1 MKCSLLA
8 QLENKAKSI
17 SQEILR
23 HNFFK
28 LQRDFAIEYLVTRY
42 ETSKVILSDYFSKKY
57 EVDILPETL
66 SFIFQNLQDSAI
78 LEQPRIDVK
87 ELNLL
92 IENIYSYLEFKKFLE
107 LCKHGIVKVVN
118 CSGIIRFEYTK
129 ETYLIND
136 IYNGYWHTKEQQQA
150 LKYSRSLRG
159 ITEKMFDLTVEISIG
174 DFTLN
179 EYKIFCQGLDSIIEI
194 EYSNPLKVANK
205 IGYLKLS
212 KDQWIE
218 KLSGLISL
226 NDEKIGQIIDFCIY
240 DFENPISDP
249 RLSYFIPIQDKLL
262 FSFSIFSSQRLDKNL
277 LRLLSAKEPSFYQ
290 NEQKKLELHQI
301 NLLREKDLEGYEFDT
316 DKDGS
321 PGEDLIVYDK
331 IANAVHVI
339 ELKYKLSVDS
349 INEIRNLK
357 KLLSKAGKQNTIAKT
372 KLNVD
377 NIFEKFFNN
386 KYIGQHPD
394 KIIFFSLTNYSIDY
408 TAPNSILL
416 SQHYFELLKNASCTN
431 RLEKIIEDKYR
442 GINMS
447 PKVKYK
453 KINLFGYIIKLPRVY
468 SEIPKYRELKL

>member
-1 MKCSLLA
+1 M
-8 QLENKAKSI
+8 
-17 SQEILR
+17 
-23 HNFFK
+23 
-28 LQRDFAIEYLVTRY
+28 
-42 ETSKVILSDYFSKKY
+42 
-57 EVDILPETL
+57 
-66 SFIFQNLQDSAI
+66 
-78 LEQPRIDVK
+78 
-87 ELNLL
+87 
-92 IENIYSYLEFKKFLE
+92 
-107 LCKHGIVKVVN
+107 N
-118 CSGIIRFEYTK
+118 CSGIIRFEFAK

-150 LKYSRSLRG
+150 LKYSRSLQG

-179 EYKIFCQGLDSIIEI
+179 EYKIFCQALDSIIEI
-194 EYSNPLKVANK
+194 EYPNPLKVANK

-212 KDQWIE
+212 KAQWIE

-226 NDEKIGQIIDFCIY
+226 NDEKIEQIIDFCIY
-240 DFENPISDP
+240 DFENPVSDP
-249 RLSYFIPIQDKLL
+249 ILSYFIPIQGKLL

-301 NLLREKDLEGYEFDT
+301 NLLREQDFEGYEFDT

-339 ELKYKLSVDS
+339 ELKYKLPVDS

-453 KINLFGYIIKLPRVY
+453 KINLLGYIIKLPRVY